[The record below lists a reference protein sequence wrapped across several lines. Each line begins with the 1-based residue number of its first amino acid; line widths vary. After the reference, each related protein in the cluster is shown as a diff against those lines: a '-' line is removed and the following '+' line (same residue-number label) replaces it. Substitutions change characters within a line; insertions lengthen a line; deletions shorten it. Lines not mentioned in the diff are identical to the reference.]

1 MQYNHI
7 PAMPAEVAFYLN
19 CRPGKIYVDCTLGGC
34 GHTVEICKRII
45 PHGLLIGID
54 QDMDAIKNAK
64 RKLRPYERSIH
75 LFNDNFANLK
85 TILSHLNISAA
96 DGILIDLGLSL
107 YQLESS
113 GRGFS
118 FKRNEPLDM
127 RMNTQSGITAE
138 QIINKSSEESLRN
151 IFSDYGE
158 EHRAKQIAHKIV
170 KIRAHKPI
178 KTSGQLAGIVIGAA
192 KKGKSVHQKIHP
204 ATRVFM
210 ALRIAVNRE
219 LERLESFMEN
229 VADYLNPG
237 GRLCILSFHSLE
249 DRIVKRKIKTL
260 EKGCICPPQF
270 PKCVCNK
277 KSVLRSLTKK
287 VLRPTKEEIAK
298 NPMARSAR
306 LRAAEKI

>member
-7 PAMPAEVAFYLN
+7 PAMPVEVAAYLN
-19 CRPGKIYVDCTLGGC
+19 CKPGKIYVDCTLGGC
-34 GHTVEICKRII
+34 GHAMEICRKIV
-45 PHGLLIGID
+45 PDGLLIGID
-54 QDMDAIKNAK
+54 QDMDAIKNAEE
-64 RKLRPYERSIH
+64 KLKPYESSVR
-75 LFNDNFANLK
+75 LFNDNFINLK
-85 TILSHLNISAA
+85 TILSHLNITSA
-96 DGILIDLGLSL
+96 DGILLDLGLSL

-127 RMNTQSGITAE
+127 RMNIQSNITAE
-138 QIINKSSEESLRN
+138 EIINKSSEESLRK

-158 EHRAKQIAHKIV
+158 ERRAKQIARKIV
-170 KIRAHKPI
+170 KIRNDKPI
-178 KTSGQLAGIVIGAA
+178 KTSVQLAGIVVGPA
-192 KKGKSVHQKIHP
+192 KKGKSAYQKIHP

-229 VADYLNPG
+229 VVDYLNPG
-237 GRLCILSFHSLE
+237 GRLCVLSFHSLE
-249 DRIVKRKIKTL
+249 DRIVKHRIKAL

-287 VLRPTKEEIAK
+287 VIRPTKEEILK
-298 NPMARSAR
+298 NPMARSTR
-306 LRAAEKI
+306 LRAAEKL

>member
-7 PAMPAEVAFYLN
+7 PAMPAEVASYLN
-19 CRPGKIYVDCTLGGC
+19 CRPGKVYVDCTLGGC
-34 GHTVEICKRII
+34 GHAMEICRKIV
-45 PHGLLIGID
+45 PDGLLIGID

-64 RKLRPYERSIH
+64 RKLRPYERSVR
-75 LFNDNFANLK
+75 LFNDNFTNLK
-85 TILSHLNISAA
+85 TILSHLNITSA
-96 DGILIDLGLSL
+96 DGILLDLGLSL

-127 RMNTQSGITAE
+127 RMNIQSGITAE
-138 QIINKSSEESLRN
+138 EIINKSSEESLRK

-158 EHRAKQIAHKIV
+158 ERRAKQIARKIV
-170 KIRAHKPI
+170 KIRKDKPI
-178 KTSGQLAGIVIGAA
+178 KTSEQLAGIVIGPA
-192 KKGKSVHQKIHP
+192 KKGASAYQKIHP

-237 GRLCILSFHSLE
+237 GRLCVLSFHSLE
-249 DRIVKRKIKTL
+249 DRIVKRGIKTL

-287 VLRPTKEEIAK
+287 VIRPTKEEITR
-298 NPMARSAR
+298 NPMARSTR
-306 LRAAEKI
+306 LRAAEKL

>member
-7 PAMPAEVAFYLN
+7 PAMPVEVAAYLN

-34 GHTVEICKRII
+34 GHAMEICRKIV
-45 PHGLLIGID
+45 PDGLLIGID
-54 QDMDAIKNAK
+54 QDMDAIKNAEE
-64 RKLRPYERSIH
+64 KLKPYESSVR
-75 LFNDNFANLK
+75 LFNDNFINLK
-85 TILSHLNISAA
+85 TILSHLNITSA
-96 DGILIDLGLSL
+96 DGILLDLGLSL

-127 RMNTQSGITAE
+127 RMNIQSNITAE
-138 QIINKSSEESLRN
+138 EIINKSSEENLRK

-158 EHRAKQIAHKIV
+158 ERRAKQIARKIV
-170 KIRAHKPI
+170 KIRNDKPI
-178 KTSGQLAGIVIGAA
+178 KTSAQLAGIVVGPA
-192 KKGKSVHQKIHP
+192 KKGKSAYQKIHP

-229 VADYLNPG
+229 VVDYLNPG
-237 GRLCILSFHSLE
+237 GRLCVLSFHSLE
-249 DRIVKRKIKTL
+249 DRIVKHRIKAL

-287 VLRPTKEEIAK
+287 VIRPTKEEILK
-298 NPMARSAR
+298 NPMARSTR
-306 LRAAEKI
+306 LRAAEKL

>member
-7 PAMPAEVAFYLN
+7 PAMPVEVAAYLN

-34 GHTVEICKRII
+34 GHAMEICRKIV
-45 PHGLLIGID
+45 PDGLLIGID
-54 QDMDAIKNAK
+54 QDMDAIKNAEE
-64 RKLRPYERSIH
+64 KLKPYESSVR
-75 LFNDNFANLK
+75 LFHDNFINLK
-85 TILSHLNISAA
+85 TILSHLNITSA
-96 DGILIDLGLSL
+96 DGILLDLGLSL

-127 RMNTQSGITAE
+127 RMNIQSGITAE
-138 QIINKSSEESLRN
+138 EIINKSSEESLRK

-158 EHRAKQIAHKIV
+158 ERRAKQIARKIV
-170 KIRAHKPI
+170 KIRNDKPI
-178 KTSGQLAGIVIGAA
+178 KTSVQLAGIVVGPA
-192 KKGKSVHQKIHP
+192 KKGKSAYQKIHP

-229 VADYLNPG
+229 VVDYLNPG
-237 GRLCILSFHSLE
+237 GRLCVLSFHSLE
-249 DRIVKRKIKTL
+249 DRIVKHRIKAL

-287 VLRPTKEEIAK
+287 VIRPTKEEILK
-298 NPMARSAR
+298 NPMARSTR
-306 LRAAEKI
+306 LRAAEKL